1 MPQPLDNNETVLIIG
16 ASHAGIACA
25 EQLRK
30 CGFEGSITILDREP
44 DMPMERPP
52 LSKAWLGDAT
62 KESPPEQQRF
72 LLRQEGWFREYKIDF
87 RPDAGVINIDPKAK
101 TATLADNKTL
111 SWQRLV
117 LATGAVPRRLAIEG
131 GDEKSVFYLR
141 VPRDAARL
149 SGAFAGARHVAII
162 GGGYIGLEVAASARK
177 RGLDVTVLEMAP
189 RLLARVASPEASA
202 FFDNLHR
209 TNGVQIMT
217 GTRLE
222 RIDRIDPNKTGLTL
236 ITDTAPVEADPANAS
251 PANATPVNTGP
262 VNTDMVV
269 VGIGVVPDMAL
280 AEDLGIATGNG
291 ILVNNN
297 YETTLEDIFAIGDVA
312 LPEDGYAQGA
322 LRIESV
328 HHAQMSATIA
338 AAAMTGQNALS
349 HEVPWF
355 WSNQYD
361 CKLQSAGLVP
371 EAAETLTRKG
381 RRDGSVSFWS
391 FANDTLKAVEAI
403 NDPQAYMIGLKTL
416 SGATQITPAQVAS
429 PDFDLKSLL
438 SPK

>member
-30 CGFEGSITILDREP
+30 CGFEGGITILDREP

-62 KESPPEQQRF
+62 KESPPDQQRF

-87 RPDAGVINIDPKAK
+87 RPDAGVVNIDPKAK

-117 LATGAVPRRLAIEG
+117 LATGAVPRRLAIEV

-149 SGAFAGARHVAII
+149 SGVFAGGRHVAII

-177 RGLDVTVLEMAP
+177 RGLEVTVLEMAP

-217 GTRLE
+217 DTRLE
-222 RIDRIDPNKTGLTL
+222 SIAPNKARLTL
-236 ITDTAPVEADPANAS
+236 ITDTVS
-251 PANATPVNTGP
+251 
-262 VNTDMVV
+262 VNTDMAV

-280 AEDLGIATGNG
+280 AEDLGLATGNG

-338 AAAMTGQNALS
+338 AAAMTGHTPLP

-371 EAAETLTRKG
+371 EAAQTLTRKG

-391 FANDTLKAVEAI
+391 FVDDTLKAVEAI

>member
-30 CGFEGSITILDREP
+30 CGFEGGITILDREP

-62 KESPPEQQRF
+62 KESPPEQQHF

-87 RPDAGVINIDPKAK
+87 RPGATVINIDPKAK
-101 TATLADNKTL
+101 TTTLADNKTL

-117 LATGAVPRRLAIEG
+117 LATGAVPRRLAIEV

-149 SGAFAGARHVAII
+149 SEAFAGARHIAII

-189 RLLARVASPEASA
+189 RLLARVASPEASD

-222 RIDRIDPNKTGLTL
+222 RIDRNKAGLTL
-236 ITDTAPVEADPANAS
+236 ITDTAPV
-251 PANATPVNTGP
+251 
-262 VNTDMVV
+262 NTDMAV

-371 EAAETLTRKG
+371 EAGQTLTRKG

-391 FANDTLKAVEAI
+391 FADDTLKAVEAI

>member
-30 CGFEGSITILDREP
+30 CGFEGGITILDREP

-62 KESPPEQQRF
+62 KESPPDQQRF

-87 RPDAGVINIDPKAK
+87 RPDATVINIDPKAK

-117 LATGAVPRRLAIEG
+117 LATGAVPRRLAIEV

-149 SGAFAGARHVAII
+149 SGAFTGGRHVAII

-209 TNGVQIMT
+209 TNGVRIMT

-222 RIDRIDPNKTGLTL
+222 RIDRNKTGLTL
-236 ITDTAPVEADPANAS
+236 ITDTAPVEA
-251 PANATPVNTGP
+251 GP

-297 YETTLEDIFAIGDVA
+297 YETTLEDIFAIGDVS

-338 AAAMTGQNALS
+338 AAAMTGQNALP

>member
-30 CGFEGSITILDREP
+30 CGFEGGITILDREP

-62 KESPPEQQRF
+62 KKSPPDQQRF

-177 RGLDVTVLEMAP
+177 RGIEVTVLEMAP
-189 RLLARVASPEASA
+189 RLLARVASPEASV

-222 RIDRIDPNKTGLTL
+222 RIDPNKAGLTL
-236 ITDTAPVEADPANAS
+236 ITDTA
-251 PANATPVNTGP
+251 P

-269 VGIGVVPDMAL
+269 VGIGVIPDMAL

-312 LPEDGYAQGA
+312 LPEDGYAQGV

-338 AAAMTGQNALS
+338 AAAMTGHPFLP

-371 EAAETLTRKG
+371 EAGQTLTRKG

-391 FANDTLKAVEAI
+391 FADDTLKAVEAI

>member
-30 CGFEGSITILDREP
+30 CGFEGGITILDREP

-62 KESPPEQQRF
+62 KESPPDQQRF

-87 RPDAGVINIDPKAK
+87 RPDAGVVNIDPKAK

-177 RGLDVTVLEMAP
+177 RGLEVTVLEMAP

-222 RIDRIDPNKTGLTL
+222 RIDRNKAGLTL
-236 ITDTAPVEADPANAS
+236 ITDTAPV
-251 PANATPVNTGP
+251 
-262 VNTDMVV
+262 NTDMAV

-338 AAAMTGQNALS
+338 AAAMTGHPPLP

-371 EAAETLTRKG
+371 EAAQTLTRKG

-391 FANDTLKAVEAI
+391 FADDTLKAVEAI

-416 SGATQITPAQVAS
+416 SGATQITPAQVTS

>member
-30 CGFEGSITILDREP
+30 CGFEGGITILDREP

-62 KESPPEQQRF
+62 KESPPDQQRF

-87 RPDAGVINIDPKAK
+87 RPDAGVVNIDPKAK

-117 LATGAVPRRLAIEG
+117 LATGAVPRLLAIEG

-177 RGLDVTVLEMAP
+177 RGLEVTVLEMAP

-209 TNGVQIMT
+209 TNGVQVIT

-222 RIDRIDPNKTGLTL
+222 RIDRNKAGLTL
-236 ITDTAPVEADPANAS
+236 ITDTAPV
-251 PANATPVNTGP
+251 
-262 VNTDMVV
+262 NTDIVV
-269 VGIGVVPDMAL
+269 VGIGVVPDIAL
-280 AEDLGIATGNG
+280 AEDLGITTGNG

-312 LPEDGYAQGA
+312 LPEDGYAQGV

-338 AAAMTGQNALS
+338 AAAMTGHTPLP

-371 EAAETLTRKG
+371 EAAQTLTRKG

-391 FANDTLKAVEAI
+391 FADDTLKAVEAI

-416 SGATQITPAQVAS
+416 SGATQITPAQVAN

>member
-1 MPQPLDNNETVLIIG
+1 MPQPLNNNETVLIIG

-30 CGFEGSITILDREP
+30 CGFEGGITILDREP

-62 KESPPEQQRF
+62 KESPPDQQRF

-87 RPDAGVINIDPKAK
+87 RPDAGVVNIDPKAK

-131 GDEKSVFYLR
+131 GDEESVFYLR

-149 SGAFAGARHVAII
+149 SGAFAGVRHVAII

-217 GTRLE
+217 DTRLE
-222 RIDRIDPNKTGLTL
+222 RLERNKTGLTL
-236 ITDTAPVEADPANAS
+236 ITDTAPVNA
-251 PANATPVNTGP
+251 GP

-391 FANDTLKAVEAI
+391 FADDTLKAVEAI

>member
-30 CGFEGSITILDREP
+30 CGFEGGITILDREP

-62 KESPPEQQRF
+62 KESPPDQQRF

-87 RPDAGVINIDPKAK
+87 RPGATVINIDPKAK

-149 SGAFAGARHVAII
+149 SEAFAGARHVAII

-222 RIDRIDPNKTGLTL
+222 RIDRNEPNDGIDPNKARLTL
-236 ITDTAPVEADPANAS
+236 ITDTAPVEA
-251 PANATPVNTGP
+251 GP

-338 AAAMTGQNALS
+338 AAAMTGHTPLP

-371 EAAETLTRKG
+371 EAAQTLTRKG

-391 FANDTLKAVEAI
+391 FADDTLKAVEAI